1 MTQRHYTLTE
11 TLSVIE
17 DLDHAQLDRYIRAG
31 VVVPVQSET
40 GPLFRELDLA
50 RLHLV
55 VDLTEGYHLDEE
67 ALGLVMSAIGE
78 PRRLARQLFR
88 RLGLPKTKADV
99 CSAARNARIDWPSP
113 GALWRTGEVLYAVST
128 PVPAHVNGLPTDGNG
143 PPPPA
148 GRGLS

>member
-17 DLDHAQLDRYIRAG
+17 DLDRAQLDRSLRAG

-67 ALGLVMSAIGE
+67 ALGLVMSLVDQLHGLRGDMRAMLDAVAREPTETRMRLKAAI
-78 PRRLARQLFR
+78 R
-88 RLGLPKTKADV
+88 
-99 CSAARNARIDWPSP
+99 
-113 GALWRTGEVLYAVST
+113 EVRVI
-128 PVPAHVNGLPTDGNG
+128 V
-143 PPPPA
+143 
-148 GRGLS
+148 R

>member
-67 ALGLVMSAIGE
+67 ALGLVMSLVDQLHGLRGDMRAMLDAVAREPTETRMRLKAAI
-78 PRRLARQLFR
+78 R
-88 RLGLPKTKADV
+88 
-99 CSAARNARIDWPSP
+99 
-113 GALWRTGEVLYAVST
+113 EVRVI
-128 PVPAHVNGLPTDGNG
+128 V
-143 PPPPA
+143 
-148 GRGLS
+148 R

>member
-17 DLDHAQLDRYIRAG
+17 DLNREQLDRYIRAG

-55 VDLTEGYHLDEE
+55 VDLTEGYHLDED
-67 ALGLVMSAIGE
+67 ALGLVMSLVDQLHGLRGDMRAMLDAVAREPTETRLRLKAAI
-78 PRRLARQLFR
+78 R
-88 RLGLPKTKADV
+88 
-99 CSAARNARIDWPSP
+99 
-113 GALWRTGEVLYAVST
+113 EVRVI
-128 PVPAHVNGLPTDGNG
+128 V
-143 PPPPA
+143 
-148 GRGLS
+148 R

>member
-17 DLDHAQLDRYIRAG
+17 YLDRAQLDRYIRAG

-67 ALGLVMSAIGE
+67 ALGLVMSLVDQLHGLRGDMRAMLDAVAREPTETRMRLKAAI
-78 PRRLARQLFR
+78 R
-88 RLGLPKTKADV
+88 
-99 CSAARNARIDWPSP
+99 
-113 GALWRTGEVLYAVST
+113 EVRVI
-128 PVPAHVNGLPTDGNG
+128 V
-143 PPPPA
+143 
-148 GRGLS
+148 R

>member
-17 DLDHAQLDRYIRAG
+17 DLDRAQLDRYIRAG

-67 ALGLVMSAIGE
+67 ALGLVMSLVDQLHGLRGDMRAMLDAVA
-78 PRRLARQLFR
+78 RRHRPL
-88 RLGLPKTKADV
+88 RLG
-99 CSAARNARIDWPSP
+99 
-113 GALWRTGEVLYAVST
+113 
-128 PVPAHVNGLPTDGNG
+128 
-143 PPPPA
+143 
-148 GRGLS
+148 